1 MMPGRC
7 GAKARVETPV
17 GGVRHRAAGGWGSS
31 GLLLAMG
38 SLALS
43 ATLGAQQPA
52 GPPPGY
58 IKQDTMVAMR
68 DHVRLHISI
77 YTPTDAPGPLPIMF
91 LRTPYGIDGAGRW
104 FVAYLKEL
112 AADKYI
118 FVFEDIRG
126 RYESEGQFVMQR
138 APTHRKDPNS
148 IDESTDSY
156 DTIDWLIKHVPNNNG
171 RVGELGISYDGW
183 TTVMS
188 MLDPH
193 PALKAVSP
201 QASPVDMFIGDDF
214 HHNGAFSLSYGFE
227 YASSMETPKGQ
238 PRFAFDKY
246 DTYDWYLG
254 VGPLSTVDAKYLH
267 GNIPSWEDFVNHPNY
282 DAFWQRQT
290 ALPYLD
296 RVNVPTLN
304 VAGWWDQED
313 FYGPIT
319 IYDALEKHDT
329 DHKNFL
335 VVGPWNHGGWGLDPD
350 GQKLGAIDF
359 GSPTGADFRKTIMVP
374 FFAYYLKDRG
384 PGNFPKVVTFEAG
397 TNKWRQFDSWPPK
410 KGITPERL
418 YFQMGGGASFE
429 PPAPAAADSGF
440 DSYVSDPRHPVPY
453 RNRPIPRGIGWRTWL
468 VEDQRFVDN
477 RPDVVTYET
486 GPLDADVTLAG
497 SITAHL
503 FAATTGS
510 DADWIVKL
518 IDVYPDTMPTGQ
530 PASMGGYEL
539 MVANDVFRGRFRES
553 FTTPHAITP
562 NHVDEYKVDLHTQ
575 DYKFLKGHRIMVQ
588 VQSSWFPIIDRNP
601 QQFVPSIFAATQ
613 ADFRAARQRVY
624 RDGAHASYLDFPVET
639 GSLTQ

>member
-1 MMPGRC
+1 MRPLTRFFPDERRALC
-7 GAKARVETPV
+7 AAFVVGALLHSACL
-17 GGVRHRAAGGWGSS
+17 GG
-31 GLLLAMG
+31 
-38 SLALS
+38 
-43 ATLGAQQPA
+43 QQPV

-58 IKQDTMVAMR
+58 AKQDSMIPMR

-77 YTPTDAPGPLPIMF
+77 YTPTDAQGPLPIMF
-91 LRTPYGIDGAGRW
+91 LRTPYSIDRAGRW
-104 FVAYLKEL
+104 FESYLKEL
-112 AADKYI
+112 AADQYI
-118 FVFEDIRG
+118 FAFEDIRG

-138 APTHRKDPNS
+138 APAHRKDPNA

-156 DTIDWLIKHVPNNNG
+156 DTIDWLVKHVPNNNG

-214 HHNGAFSLSYGFE
+214 HHNGAFRLSYGFE

-238 PRFAFDKY
+238 PPFKFDTY
-246 DTYDWYLG
+246 DTYTWYLG
-254 VGPLSTVDAKYLH
+254 LGPLSNVDAKYLH
-267 GNIPSWEDFVNHPNY
+267 GQIPSWEDFVNHPNY

-319 IYDALEKHDT
+319 IYEALEKHDA

-359 GSPTGADFRKTIMVP
+359 GSPTGADFRKTIQAP

-397 TNKWRQFDSWPPK
+397 TNKWRHFDSWPPK
-410 KGITPERL
+410 TGITQERL
-418 YFQMGGGASFE
+418 FLQPGAGASFE
-429 PPAPAAADSGF
+429 PPAPAAGDSGF

-477 RPDVVTYET
+477 RPDVLTYET
-486 GPLDADVTLAG
+486 RPLDADVTLAG
-497 SITAHL
+497 AITAHL

-518 IDVYPDTMPTGQ
+518 IDVYPDTIPSGQ
-530 PASMGGYEL
+530 PAAMGGYEL

-553 FTTPHAITP
+553 FTTPHPITP

-601 QQFVPSIFAATQ
+601 QQYVPSIFAATE
-613 ADFRAARQRVY
+613 ADFRTARQRVY
-624 RDGAHASYLDFPVET
+624 RDGTHASYLDFPVET